1 MAKSIAWI
9 TWGQRYEQGNRLK
22 AFSFTIVKPSLFQ
35 IQWVEL
41 ETWWS
46 ILVVKLWVFQF
57 NPID

>member
-46 ILVVKLWVFQF
+46 ILVVKLW
-57 NPID
+57 